1 MLFAAAVRPL
11 RCSHADRDARDGR
24 RDSSPRSAHQPQVS
38 SAAEQSPEVC
48 FLRSACVFAQEGC
61 GRRARWEVRARA
73 TSGRASSLP
82 SYARRAQVLSS
93 SVAGHRPAPA
103 KYYLTGSAL
112 SVCAPVRFDFRL
124 SCHKPHIPLLVSVN
138 CARSAVACA
147 VLLRQVVGVTPDPV
161 GAAVRALLMALEPP
175 RLRISRDLG
184 AWEARMDAPAS
195 GGGEGRRR
203 RHRASPQAAC
213 AASRVDLVAY
223 LICACGWCVGA
234 ACTCLVRTTACALC
248 VSQPLGVPGR
258 AADGASRGPG
268 SKRATLAASLT
279 HTSLTVPSDRAL
291 SAAVGTSRRH
301 LRPTSCGGAMPLVVY
316 DHAGAA
322 GADAAASALAEEASE
337 R

>member
-1 MLFAAAVRPL
+1 MLFAA
-11 RCSHADRDARDGR
+11 
-24 RDSSPRSAHQPQVS
+24 
-38 SAAEQSPEVC
+38 
-48 FLRSACVFAQEGC
+48 
-61 GRRARWEVRARA
+61 
-73 TSGRASSLP
+73 
-82 SYARRAQVLSS
+82 
-93 SVAGHRPAPA
+93 
-103 KYYLTGSAL
+103 
-112 SVCAPVRFDFRL
+112 
-124 SCHKPHIPLLVSVN
+124 PH
-138 CARSAVACA
+138 
-147 VLLRQVVGVTPDPV
+147 PV
-161 GAAVRALLMALEPP
+161 GAAPCGLLLTALEPP
-175 RLRISRDLG
+175 RPLVSRELG
-184 AWEARMDAPAS
+184 AREVRADAPAS
-195 GGGEGRRR
+195 GGGGGRRR

-223 LICACGWCVGA
+223 LIICACGWCVGA

-301 LRPTSCGGAMPLVVY
+301 LRPTSCGGAMSLVVY